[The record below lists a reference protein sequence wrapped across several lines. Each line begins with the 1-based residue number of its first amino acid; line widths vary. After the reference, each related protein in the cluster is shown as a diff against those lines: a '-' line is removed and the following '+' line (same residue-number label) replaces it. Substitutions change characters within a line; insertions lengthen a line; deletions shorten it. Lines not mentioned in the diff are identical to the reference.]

1 MSNDLLAGD
10 ATGRR
15 GKLGGV
21 PWGLVA
27 AALCHP

>member
-1 MSNDLLAGD
+1 MPNDLLAGD

-21 PWGLVA
+21 SARVVA
-27 AALCHP
+27 AAP